1 MKNYFN
7 EEDLN
12 REFNAKKSASDKDVN
27 KILGKVKKI
36 MSIIRNNEDLAKFLD
51 NVSLFIQLLRDYITG
66 KYREVPVG
74 TIAAIVGALAYL
86 LCPVDLIPDFIP
98 GIGYVDDAAV
108 LAMCI
113 KFVKYDLDKYKAYKD
128 NYGLQVA

>member
-36 MSIIRNNEDLAKFLD
+36 MSIIRSNEDLAKFLD

-113 KFVKYDLDKYKAYKD
+113 RLVKYDLDKYKVYKD